1 MLDQLT
7 SLQVFC
13 EVVDAGGFSAAAN
26 RLSMS
31 APMVSK
37 HIAQLEGKLGARLL
51 HRTSRRQSL
60 TEAGTVYYEQCRA
73 ALDMLQAGQATI
85 GQGMQLP
92 RGQLKLSAPV
102 WCANRRFAR
111 LLADYRGKYPEV
123 LIDIR
128 LENRKVDLVAEGFDL
143 ALRATREPSPSLIAR
158 PICPVPFRLVAAPAF
173 LKRCGTP
180 RTPQELAQFDAIVPS
195 YVDIN
200 GLEIHG
206 PTGKTKA
213 RFKAAMKS
221 DDTTLSFHAVHAGL
235 GIAYLPDW
243 LVADDLATRKLTR
256 LLPDHDVPS
265 VTLFAVYTSRRY
277 ILPKLRSFIDF
288 LSEALGPAAEAD
300 ASKSGSMVHLPK
312 RGLPRRL

>member
-13 EVVDAGGFSAAAN
+13 EVVDAGGFSAAAS
-26 RLSMS
+26 RLAMS

-60 TEAGTVYYEQCRA
+60 TEVGTAYYEQCHA
-73 ALDMLQAGQATI
+73 ALDMLQAGQAAI
-85 GQGMQLP
+85 GQGRQSP

-102 WCANRRFAR
+102 WCANPRFAR
-111 LLADYRGKYPEV
+111 LLTEYRRLYPEV
-123 LIDIR
+123 LVDIR

-143 ALRATREPSPSLIAR
+143 ALRATREPSPTLIAR
-158 PICPVPFRLVAAPAF
+158 PICPVPFRLVAAPDF
-173 LKRCGTP
+173 ILRCGMP
-180 RTPQELAQFDAIVPS
+180 LVVHDLAQLDAIVPS

-200 GLEIHG
+200 GLEMHG
-206 PTGKTKA
+206 PDGRSKA
-213 RFKAAMKS
+213 RFKAAIKS

-243 LVADDLATRKLTR
+243 LVGDDLATGKLIP
-256 LLPDHDVPS
+256 LLPHYEVPS

-277 ILPKLRSFIDF
+277 MLPNLRSFIDF
-288 LSEALGPAAEAD
+288 LSASLGPAGPP
-300 ASKSGSMVHLPK
+300 SPTVS
-312 RGLPRRL
+312 RL

>member
-13 EVVDAGGFSAAAN
+13 EVVDVGGFSAAAA
-26 RLSMS
+26 RLAMS

-60 TEAGTVYYEQCRA
+60 TEAGTAYYEQCRA
-73 ALDMLQAGQATI
+73 ALDILQVGQAAV
-85 GQGMQLP
+85 GQGSQLP

-102 WCANRRFAR
+102 WCANPRFAR
-111 LLADYRGKYPEV
+111 LLAQYRHQYPDV
-123 LIDIR
+123 LVDIR

-143 ALRATREPSPSLIAR
+143 ALRATREPSPTLIAR
-158 PICPVPFRLVAAPAF
+158 PICPVPFRLVATPAF
-173 LKRCGTP
+173 LRRFGTP
-180 RTPQELAQFDAIVPS
+180 RTPHDLAQLDAIVPS
-195 YVDIN
+195 YVDLN
-200 GLEIHG
+200 GLEIQG
-206 PTGKTKA
+206 PAGKSKA
-213 RFKAAMKS
+213 RFKAALKS

-256 LLPDHDVPS
+256 LLPDHEVPS

-288 LSEALGPAAEAD
+288 LSQSLGPAQ
-300 ASKSGSMVHLPK
+300 LP
-312 RGLPRRL
+312 GA

>member
-7 SLQVFC
+7 GLQVFC
-13 EVVDAGGFSAAAN
+13 EVVDAGGFSAAAS

-60 TEAGTVYYEQCRA
+60 TEAGTAYYEQCRA
-73 ALDMLQAGQATI
+73 ALDMLQAGQAAI
-85 GQGMQLP
+85 GQGSQLP

-102 WCANRRFAR
+102 WCANPRFAR
-111 LLADYRGKYPEV
+111 LLAEYRHQYPDV
-123 LIDIR
+123 LVDIR

-143 ALRATREPSPSLIAR
+143 ALRATREPSPTLIAR
-158 PICPVPFRLVAAPAF
+158 PICAVPFRLVAAPAF
-173 LKRCGTP
+173 IQRFGL
-180 RTPQELAQFDAIVPS
+180 PQTANDLAQLDAIVPS

-206 PTGKTKA
+206 PAGKSKA
-213 RFKAAMKS
+213 RFRAAMKS
-221 DDTTLSFHAVHAGL
+221 DDTTLSFHAVHAAL
-235 GIAYLPDW
+235 GVAYLPDW
-243 LVADDLATRKLTR
+243 LVGDDLATGKLTL
-256 LLPDHDVPS
+256 LLPDHQVPS

-277 ILPKLRSFIDF
+277 MLPKLRSFIDF
-288 LSEALGPAAEAD
+288 LSASLGPAQPPVPSIA
-300 ASKSGSMVHLPK
+300 
-312 RGLPRRL
+312 

>member
-13 EVVDAGGFSAAAN
+13 EVVDAGGFSAAAS

-60 TEAGTVYYEQCRA
+60 TEAGTAYYEQCHA
-73 ALDMLQAGQATI
+73 ALDMLQAGQAAI
-85 GQGMQLP
+85 GQGSQLP

-102 WCANRRFAR
+102 WCANPRFAR
-111 LLADYRGKYPEV
+111 LLAQYRQKYPDV
-123 LIDIR
+123 LVDIR

-143 ALRATREPSPSLIAR
+143 ALRATREPSPTLIAR

-173 LKRCGTP
+173 LKHVGMP
-180 RTPQELAQFDAIVPS
+180 RTPHDLAQLDAIVPS

-200 GLEIHG
+200 GLEIQG
-206 PTGKTKA
+206 PAGKSKA
-213 RFKAAMKS
+213 RFKAVMKS

-243 LVADDLATRKLTR
+243 LVADDLATGKLTH
-256 LLPDHDVPS
+256 LLPDHEVPS
-265 VTLFAVYTSRRY
+265 VTLFAVFTSRRY
-277 ILPKLRSFIDF
+277 MLPKLRSFIDF
-288 LSEALGPAAEAD
+288 LSVSLGPAQPPI
-300 ASKSGSMVHLPK
+300 ASIG
-312 RGLPRRL
+312 

>member
-7 SLQVFC
+7 GLQVFC
-13 EVVDAGGFSAAAN
+13 EVVDAGGFSAAAR

-60 TEAGTVYYEQCRA
+60 TEAGTAYYEQCRA
-73 ALDMLQAGQATI
+73 ALDMLQAGQAAI
-85 GQGMQLP
+85 GQGSQLP

-102 WCANRRFAR
+102 WCANPRFAR
-111 LLADYRGKYPEV
+111 LLAEYRHRYPDV
-123 LIDIR
+123 LVDIR
-128 LENRKVDLVAEGFDL
+128 LENRKVDLAAEGFDL
-143 ALRATREPSPSLIAR
+143 ALRATREPSPTLIAR

-173 LKRCGTP
+173 LKRFDAPHTP
-180 RTPQELAQFDAIVPS
+180 HDLAQLDAIVPS

-200 GLEIHG
+200 GLEMHG
-206 PTGKTKA
+206 PVGKSKA

-221 DDTTLSFHAVHAGL
+221 DDTTLSFHAVHAGM

-243 LVADDLATRKLTR
+243 LVADDLATGKLTR
-256 LLPDHDVPS
+256 LLPDYDVPS
-265 VTLFAVYTSRRY
+265 VTLFAVYTSRRHM
-277 ILPKLRSFIDF
+277 LPKLRSFIDF
-288 LSEALGPAAEAD
+288 LSASLGPPMALA
-300 ASKSGSMVHLPK
+300 P
-312 RGLPRRL
+312 